1 MSRLTTMGILVF
13 IMGVQTLS
21 AQYPFD
27 ESFGEK
33 GICYIDRAE
42 DMIVLS
48 NGNILVFDS
57 KDPNENI
64 INVLGFDADGK
75 ALQSFGENGVLKLQ
89 FEKQCTFRMAIGA
102 EHNEWYMW
110 VYNYNINNT
119 NDSVI
124 RFNAEGK
131 RIKEYGING
140 AVALPIKESYKAGN
154 MLVLRSGELM
164 VTGEFVSAIPN
175 TYGRFVYKYTTTGV
189 LDQQFGDG
197 GLVMLNDYNTFI
209 AGRSIFVERSDGKI
223 IVGNTVTF
231 SIYIETHIILLNKF
245 GVPDTSFGE
254 QGRVTLSAGIGD
266 CSLSSY
272 WYDDRSEVLYCLT
285 YGAYFN
291 DVRVWQI
298 NWDGEF
304 NELFGSNGY
313 KKNGELN
320 GAKTIYKMSNGT
332 FLYTGSDYIN
342 YHFQWDIAVWKTTPD
357 LIVLPW
363 PSKLHIPSVNLQ
375 ETEDLGQASD
385 DHELCSI
392 MCNDGSILILADAKL
407 YNDYDSE
414 YPDVALIK
422 LNVREELRPDLC
434 PLLSVP
440 VLYADQVQSSFLLT
454 LDPQASGSFTFSI
467 TDMLGRTVVPH
478 YTLNLEPGLAHYT
491 YPIPQDLPKG
501 MYLLTI
507 HADDCATGIKF
518 VK

>member
-1 MSRLTTMGILVF
+1 MSRPTTMGFLMFILGF
-13 IMGVQTLS
+13 QTLS
-21 AQYPFD
+21 AQYPLD
-27 ESFGEK
+27 ESFGDK

-42 DMIVLS
+42 DMIVLT

-57 KDPNENI
+57 EDSDEHI
-64 INVLGFDADGK
+64 INVLGFDADGQPLK
-75 ALQSFGENGVLKLQ
+75 SFGENGVLKLQ
-89 FEKQCTFRMAIGA
+89 FEKPCTFRMAISA
-102 EHNEWYMW
+102 EDNEWYMW
-110 VYNYNINNT
+110 AYKYNINNS

-124 RFNAEGK
+124 RFNAEGE

-140 AVALPIKESYKAGN
+140 AAALPIKKGYKVGN

-164 VTGEFVSAIPN
+164 VTGELTSAIPN
-175 TYGRFVYKYTTTGV
+175 TYGRFVYKYTTAGV
-189 LDQQFGDG
+189 LDQQFGDA
-197 GLVMLNDYNTFI
+197 GLVMLNDYDTHD

-223 IVGNTVTF
+223 VVGNTVNF
-231 SIYIETHIILLNKF
+231 SIYIETHINLINKW
-245 GVPDTSFGE
+245 GVPDTAFGE
-254 QGRVTLSAGIGD
+254 KGRVTLTAGVSD

-272 WYDDRSEVLYCLT
+272 WYDDRSEVLYILT
-285 YGAYFN
+285 YGFYIN

-304 NELFGSNGY
+304 NELFGPDGY

-332 FLYTGSDYIN
+332 FLYTGSDYIG

-363 PSKLHIPSVNLQ
+363 PSKLHIPSINLQ
-375 ETEDLGQASD
+375 ETEDLLQASD
-385 DHELCSI
+385 DRELRSI
-392 MCNDGSILILADAKL
+392 MCDDGSILILADAKL
-407 YNDYDSE
+407 SNDDDSK
-414 YPDVALIK
+414 YPDVALLK
-422 LNVREELRPDLC
+422 LKVREEIRPDMC

-454 LDPQASGSFTFSI
+454 LDPQASGSFTFSV
-467 TDMLGRTVVPH
+467 TDLMGRTIVPH
-478 YTLNLEPGLAHYT
+478 YTINLEPGLAHYT

-501 MYLLTI
+501 VYLLTI
-507 HADDCATGIKF
+507 HADDCSTGIKF